1 MAEEES
7 RDADW
12 EGIGKAPR
20 MEDKKSRRRSGDERE
35 RESVGGTAV
44 VARETGW
51 ITSWTRWW
59 PLFTHN
65 ALFVVK
71 CGTRCGYVLCSRGKG
86 GNISG
91 FPSTM
96 GIVSDNM

>member
-1 MAEEES
+1 MPTGKES
-7 RDADW
+7 
-12 EGIGKAPR
+12 E
-20 MEDKKSRRRSGDERE
+20 RRQGWKIKRVGDDRETRERE
-35 RESVGGTAV
+35 RVWV

-51 ITSWTRWW
+51 ITWTRWW

-96 GIVSDNM
+96 CIVSDNM